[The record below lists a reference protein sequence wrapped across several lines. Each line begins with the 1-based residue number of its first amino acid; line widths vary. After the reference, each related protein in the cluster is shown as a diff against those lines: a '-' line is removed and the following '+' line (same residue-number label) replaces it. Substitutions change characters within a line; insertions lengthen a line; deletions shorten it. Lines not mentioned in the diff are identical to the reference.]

1 MKSPMTMTM
10 LSEKYC
16 GVAIIFRNE
25 DTENEAK
32 EEAEIWFVVNEYHP
46 AVWEYL
52 SEAGYVS

>member
-1 MKSPMTMTM
+1 M